1 LFSHTPN
8 QVLKGLVEV
17 HKLAIILNFC
27 KEGIQKRR
35 FFVLQSATKE
45 VIVD

>member
-8 QVLKGLVEV
+8 QVLKGLIEV
-17 HKLAIILNFC
+17 HKLAIISNFC

-35 FFVLQSATKE
+35 FFVLQRAAGD